1 MVRRGRLRIRNRH
14 IVSVAA
20 LSALAFTAL
29 GGPSSAQVSE
39 VTGSAFGASGSVSL
53 FRAPP
58 IVFNPTPTVTLP
70 PAGGNE
76 SASAPSITFQAGP
89 AQPLTTGQADV
100 STQGTTGA
108 GGSVTS
114 TATLQ
119 NVVVGGTTATTL
131 SATCT
136 ADETG
141 ATGSTT
147 VTGGRVPT
155 SDVDRNTEG
164 DETYTDVPANPP
176 ANFELDG
183 LVPSVGTDY
192 YRVVFNEQVV
202 SGNTI
207 TVRAAHFYLGENAA
221 PIEQGG
227 PVATGDIIVGEV
239 VCGVTGDGGGATTT
253 TIGDG
258 GGATT
263 TTIGGVTTTTAGG
276 GVTTTTMAGGVTTT
290 ICPTATCP
298 TTTTCPTAP
307 APCPTP
313 TTACPTAPTPCPTTA
328 VKGALVRTGSQSD
341 LAIAWAALA
350 LTLGGLLLLGAR
362 GVPGEAGAGRRPRM
376 R

>member
-1 MVRRGRLRIRNRH
+1 M
-14 IVSVAA
+14 SA
-20 LSALAFTAL
+20 LSFTVLA
-29 GGPSSAQVSE
+29 GPSSAQVSE
-39 VTGSAFGASGSVSL
+39 VTGSAFGASGNVSL

-58 IVFNPTPTVTLP
+58 IVFNPTPSVTLP
-70 PAGGNE
+70 SAGGDE

-136 ADETG
+136 ADETSG
-141 ATGSTT
+141 TGSTT

-164 DETYTDVPANPP
+164 DETYTDVPANPTV
-176 ANFELDG
+176 NFELDG

-202 SGNTI
+202 SGTSI
-207 TVRAAHFYLGENAA
+207 TVRAAHFYLGENPA

-227 PVATGDIIVGEV
+227 PVATGDVIVGEV
-239 VCGVTGDGGGATTT
+239 TCGIAGGGGPGPTTT
-253 TIGDG
+253 VVD
-258 GGATT
+258 
-263 TTIGGVTTTTAGG
+263 GVTTTTMGG
-276 GVTTTTMAGGVTTT
+276 GVTTTTMGGGVTTT
-290 ICPTATCP
+290 TVGGGVP
-298 TTTTCPTAP
+298 TTTACPTAP

-313 TTACPTAPTPCPTTA
+313 TT
-328 VKGALVRTGSQSD
+328 V
-341 LAIAWAALA
+341 
-350 LTLGGLLLLGAR
+350 
-362 GVPGEAGAGRRPRM
+362 
-376 R
+376 